1 MGHTPHWIGG
11 FRQASSSHGTSV
23 LVGESDVTS
32 SPTSKHDKSC
42 HRKNVGHSE
51 DTTYPSVSPLEVTEI
66 PLNWINEKR
75 DLLTQAS

>member
-1 MGHTPHWIGG
+1 M
-11 FRQASSSHGTSV
+11 
-23 LVGESDVTS
+23 
-32 SPTSKHDKSC
+32 
-42 HRKNVGHSE
+42 GHSE